1 MKIPIDADLINEVL
15 NYLSKRP
22 FGEVNNLINR
32 LIMEGKAFEEQKQG
46 ELDINVTEWLSI
58 IYTSIKI

>member
-22 FGEVNNLINR
+22 FGEVNNLINKPPIL
-32 LIMEGKAFEEQKQG
+32 LIQY
-46 ELDINVTEWLSI
+46 NR
-58 IYTSIKI
+58 

>member
-1 MKIPIDADLINEVL
+1 MENKIMKIPIDADLIDEVL

-32 LIMEGKAFEEQKQG
+32 LIMEGKAFEDSNQQ
-46 ELDINVTEWLSI
+46 ELDIDVTE
-58 IYTSIKI
+58 

>member
-1 MKIPIDADLINEVL
+1 MENKIMKIPIDADLINEVL

-32 LIMEGKAFEEQKQG
+32 LIMEGKAFEDSNQQ
-46 ELDINVTEWLSI
+46 ELDIDVT
-58 IYTSIKI
+58 K

>member
-1 MKIPIDADLINEVL
+1 MENKIMKIPIDADLINEVL

-32 LIMEGKAFEEQKQG
+32 LIMEGKAFGDSNQQ
-46 ELDINVTEWLSI
+46 ELDIDVTE
-58 IYTSIKI
+58 

>member
-32 LIMEGKAFEEQKQG
+32 LIMEGKAFEDSNQQ
-46 ELDINVTEWLSI
+46 ELDIDVT
-58 IYTSIKI
+58 K

>member
-1 MKIPIDADLINEVL
+1 MENKIMKIPIDADLINEVL

-32 LIMEGKAFEEQKQG
+32 LIMEGKAFEDSNQQ
-46 ELDINVTEWLSI
+46 ELDIDVTE
-58 IYTSIKI
+58 